1 MSNFTAKELEYL
13 QGQRLGRLAT
23 VSANGE
29 PHVVPTSFRHNAEL
43 DTIDIGGLN
52 IAATKKY
59 RDAAKQGRVS
69 LVVDD
74 VLPPWQ
80 PRGIEIRGRAEVVPT
95 GGQDF
100 GKNFAPEIIRIYP
113 TRIISWGLEGDAYHS
128 SSRKVE

>member
-1 MSNFTAKELEYL
+1 MSNFTEKEIEYL

-23 VSANGE
+23 VNETGE
-29 PHVVPTSFRHNAEL
+29 PHVVPTSFRHNTEL

-59 RDAAKQGRVS
+59 RDAAKQGRAA

-95 GGQDF
+95 GG
-100 GKNFAPEIIRIYP
+100 KEIMEHFAPEIIRIYP

-128 SSRKVE
+128 SSRKIE